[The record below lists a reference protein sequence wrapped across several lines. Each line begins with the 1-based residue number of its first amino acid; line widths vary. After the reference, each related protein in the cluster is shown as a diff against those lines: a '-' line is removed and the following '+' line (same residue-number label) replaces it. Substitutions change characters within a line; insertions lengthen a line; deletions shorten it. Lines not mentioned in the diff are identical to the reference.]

1 MLERFRRL
9 VESRRQQRVG
19 DLRQRVATDA
29 DRARLA
35 VTAVIVDARRIGAPV
50 PVEVTASVVILA
62 GWVDGL
68 RAWALESEA

>member
-1 MLERFRRL
+1 VRRLRRL

>member
-1 MLERFRRL
+1 MRRLRRL

>member
-1 MLERFRRL
+1 MIGRIRELFRGRH
-9 VESRRQQRVG
+9 EQRVG

-29 DRARLA
+29 ERARLA

-68 RAWALESEA
+68 RAWAEESEA